1 MCKVLAMAKMK
12 VNSPYKIQKSEW
24 IDDVDL
30 WPGVMYILVGM
41 ILLLVQVKRRPV
53 ELQELC

>member
-1 MCKVLAMAKMK
+1 MK